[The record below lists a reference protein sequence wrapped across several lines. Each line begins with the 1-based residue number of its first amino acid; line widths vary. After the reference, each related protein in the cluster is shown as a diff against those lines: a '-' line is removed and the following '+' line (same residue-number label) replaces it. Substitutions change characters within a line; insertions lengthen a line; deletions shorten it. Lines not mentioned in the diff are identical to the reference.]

1 MKVSGLDVHKDIVFC
16 AIYDGKLYSDVK
28 EYDSTTNSIRQMGE
42 HLKKEGVKQVA
53 MESTSIY
60 WIPVWDILEDMDFVL
75 ILVNPFLI
83 KQMPGRK
90 SDVKDAQWIASLLH
104 KGLLRGSMIPCP
116 TIKELRIYTRK
127 YTRLQQKASQILT
140 EMDRIMVTA
149 NIRISSCMSKLTSKS
164 VIQIIEA
171 LIRGEPNPDNL
182 VKLVYG
188 NTKNKQSG
196 RLREALTGNVKEHH
210 RQSLKWTKELYDLHQ
225 KQIQECLF
233 CMEKICQEHYSVEV
247 MLLQSLPGISK
258 VSAMCII
265 AEIGTDMSAF
275 ENSGKISG
283 WAGLRPRNDE
293 SAGKFKSKAIT
304 KGNKYLRSILVL
316 VAWAASRTKGSYF
329 KEKFNRLA
337 LRKSSKKAIVAI
349 ARKMLVVIWN
359 MLNEKKPYN
368 PTLVHIYDPV
378 KVERSIAYHQ
388 KEIEKASKLLPNKV
402 V

>member
-1 MKVSGLDVHKDIVFC
+1 
-16 AIYDGKLYSDVK
+16 
-28 EYDSTTNSIRQMGE
+28 
-42 HLKKEGVKQVA
+42 
-53 MESTSIY
+53 
-60 WIPVWDILEDMDFVL
+60 
-75 ILVNPFLI
+75 
-83 KQMPGRK
+83 
-90 SDVKDAQWIASLLH
+90 
-104 KGLLRGSMIPCP
+104 MIPCP

-127 YTRLQQKASQILT
+127 YTRLQQKAMQLLT

-164 VIQIIEA
+164 VIQVIEA
-171 LIRGEPNPDNL
+171 LIRGESNPDNL

-196 RLREALTGNVKEHH
+196 KLREALTGNVKEHH

-225 KQIQECLF
+225 KQIQECLV
-233 CMEKICQEHYSVEV
+233 CMEKICQEHYSIEIA
-247 MLLQSLPGISK
+247 LLQSLPGISK

-265 AEIGTDMSAF
+265 AEIGVDMSAF
-275 ENSGKISG
+275 ENSGKIAG

-349 ARKMLVVIWN
+349 ARKILVIIWN

-388 KEIEKASKLLPNKV
+388 KEIEKASKLLPKKV